1 LSPRD
6 IIRSGISRIPQTDK
20 QSSRSRSIDAI
31 PDDISSRAGFRDA
44 RFAGGIK
51 RIPGI
56 EIYPVYRAFQ
66 LKAPDRRTEL
76 RIRLAGRLSINLRG
90 QRANK
95 GQRATVHVS
104 LLSKRRGDRAIPG
117 FSPRHARA
125 RARARPVKKLRETR
139 RCPDT
144 HSTHRTFAAIFDR
157 TTPYRRGKNAPIN
170 ICECFNL

>member
-125 RARARPVKKLRETR
+125 RARVR
-139 RCPDT
+139 
-144 HSTHRTFAAIFDR
+144 S
-157 TTPYRRGKNAPIN
+157 KNCAKPGGAPIH
-170 ICECFNL
+170 IVHTGLSQRYLTGLLPIGVEKTLR

>member
-1 LSPRD
+1 MHPPRD
-6 IIRSGISRIPQTDK
+6 R
-20 QSSRSRSIDAI
+20 
-31 PDDISSRAGFRDA
+31 FRDA
-44 RFAGGIK
+44 RFAGGI
-51 RIPGI
+51 REENSRCTGI
-56 EIYPVYRAFQ
+56 EIYPLYRAFQ
-66 LKAPDRRTEL
+66 LKAPDRRSEL

-117 FSPRHARA
+117 FSPRTRA

-157 TTPYRRGKNAPIN
+157 TTSNRREKNAPIN
-170 ICECFNL
+170 ICECFNP